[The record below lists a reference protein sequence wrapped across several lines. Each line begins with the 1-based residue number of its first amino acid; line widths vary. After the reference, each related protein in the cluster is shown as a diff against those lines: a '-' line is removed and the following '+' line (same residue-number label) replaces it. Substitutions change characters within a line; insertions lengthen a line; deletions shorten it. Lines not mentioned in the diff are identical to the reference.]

1 MDEALVIEFHP
12 VTGQQ
17 TVNPQFRVSI
27 GPMQEWPESIARKAA
42 DFHIDRAEHHAEEE
56 RWNKA
61 EAHKQAAQMHV
72 QAAFY
77 FQRARLSE
85 DNGKPT
91 HAENHT
97 QRANELMRR
106 ASDYCEAHGIEHPE
120 SLTNTLG
127 VSRGEGTK
135 VGGF

>member
-1 MDEALVIEFHP
+1 MS
-12 VTGQQ
+12 
-17 TVNPQFRVSI
+17 PQFRVAF
-27 GPMQEWPESIARKAA
+27 GPAAEWPESVSRKAA
-42 DFHIDRAEHHAEEE
+42 DYHIDKAEHEAEED
-56 RWNKA
+56 RWNAA

-77 FQRARLSE
+77 FQRARVSE
-85 DNGKPT
+85 ENGKPA
-91 HAENHT
+91 HADNHT
-97 QRANELMRR
+97 QRAMDLVRR